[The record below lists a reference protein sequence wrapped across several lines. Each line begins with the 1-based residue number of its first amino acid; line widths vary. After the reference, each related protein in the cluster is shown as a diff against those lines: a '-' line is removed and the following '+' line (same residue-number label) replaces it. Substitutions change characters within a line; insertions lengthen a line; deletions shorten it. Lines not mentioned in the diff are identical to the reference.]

1 MSVYALQKL
10 LRDVNRI
17 PERREAYF
25 KSPADFAKGYELT
38 ERERDALLGF
48 DVRGLYDMG
57 VHGLILLSWVAL
69 CGALNGRKGE
79 VVAYEAVKPSATGV
93 GLMSFPA
100 AA

>member
-25 KSPADFAKGYELT
+25 RAPAAFAAGYELT

-48 DVRGLYDMG
+48 DVRALYEMG
-57 VHGLILLSWVAL
+57 VHGLILRSRLLPRLDAWDKRGP
-69 CGALNGRKGE
+69 CRC
-79 VVAYEAVKPSATGV
+79 
-93 GLMSFPA
+93 F
-100 AA
+100 